1 MADERKI
8 VCYIA
13 ASLDGYIAAKDDS
26 LDWLFQ
32 VEMEG
37 DAGYAD
43 FMETIDTV
51 VMGRRTYDWVMEAEK
66 GVFPYSDKTCYVFSH
81 GESGSN
87 EHVVFT
93 AEEPRDFVNRLKAE
107 PGKNI
112 WIVGGSQLLH
122 SFLKERLMDEFIVSL
137 APVLI
142 GSGIPLF
149 QELDFEMQFELK
161 DVERSGQFVQFHV
174 VKK

>member
-1 MADERKI
+1 MADERKV

-13 ASLDGYIAAKDDS
+13 TSLDGYIATADDS

-32 VEMEG
+32 VPMEG

-81 GESGSN
+81 SESGSK
-87 EHVVFT
+87 EHVTFT
-93 AEEPRDFVNRLKAE
+93 AEEPRDFINRLRAV

-112 WIVGGSQLLH
+112 WIIGGSQLLH
-122 SFLKERLMDEFIVSL
+122 SFLKERLMDEFIISQ

-142 GSGIPLF
+142 GKGIPLF
-149 QELDFEMQFELK
+149 QELDFEMHFELK
-161 DVERSGQFVQFHV
+161 NVKRSGQFVQYHV